1 MVSTEPI
8 MSNFVERYKMFYTGI
23 FYYDLQFT
31 DYVKK
36 FQVRDNMICI
46 DLIEI

>member
-1 MVSTEPI
+1 
-8 MSNFVERYKMFYTGI
+8 MSNFVEGCKMFYTGI
-23 FYYDLQFT
+23 IYYNLQFT

-36 FQVRDNMICI
+36 FQVRDDMICI